1 MISGDGSTTVVIAT
15 LDDGDA
21 LSSTVASILDSAFI
35 PQEIIVIDD
44 GSRTPASVVL
54 DGMPAATRIRV
65 VHSRRQGVARA
76 RNLGA
81 MLSNGDRLVFLDGHC
96 LVESDWLSAI
106 DEALSAYSNSVFAPA
121 IRDMDDEVFGCG
133 ARLISPELRIRW
145 LTSGLTGTAHVPI
158 APGGC
163 LALTKATFERIG
175 PFASYRQLGLEDV
188 EFSLRAWRLGVDVL
202 SVPEARL
209 AHCFRDQPPYPL
221 DPSSRAFN
229 LACLALVHFP
239 HARRAMCLR
248 TIVGSPRASEVL
260 IDAFCS
266 GWEEERGALDARSKR
281 SIEEFFERFGEW

>member
-1 MISGDGSTTVVIAT
+1 MPSDGPTTVVIAT

-21 LSSTVASILDSAFI
+21 LSATVGSILDGAVV
-35 PQEIIVIDD
+35 PQEIVVVDD
-44 GSRTPASVVL
+44 GSRVPASVVL
-54 DGMPAATRIRV
+54 DGTHSPSRIRV
-65 VHSRRQGVARA
+65 VQSRRQGVAGA

-96 LVESDWLSAI
+96 VVDSEWLSSI
-106 DEALSAYSNSVFAPA
+106 DEALGAHPDCVFTPA
-121 IRDMDDEVFGCG
+121 IRDMEDEVFGCG

-163 LALTKATFERIG
+163 LALGKVTFERIG

-188 EFSLRAWRLGVDVL
+188 EFSLRAWRLGIDVL

-209 AHCFRDQPPYPL
+209 AHCFRDQPAYPL

-239 HARRAMCLR
+239 QARRAMCLR

-260 IDAFCS
+260 VDAFCS
-266 GWEEERGALDARSKR
+266 AWEDERRALDARSVR
-281 SIEEFFERFGEW
+281 SIEEFFERFGDW

>member
-1 MISGDGSTTVVIAT
+1 VPSDDSTTVVIAT

-21 LSSTVASILDSAFI
+21 LSETVRSILQGSI
-35 PQEIIVIDD
+35 TPREIVIVDD
-44 GSRTPASVVL
+44 GSRIAARIVV
-54 DGMPAATRIRV
+54 DDMPAASRIRI

-81 MLSNGDRLVFLDGHC
+81 SLSQGERLVFLDGHC
-96 LVESDWLSAI
+96 VVESGWLSSI
-106 DEALSAYSNSVFAPA
+106 DEALDAYPDGVFAPS

-145 LTSGLTGTAHVPI
+145 LTSDLTRTTQVPI

-163 LALTKATFERIG
+163 LALSKVTFERIG

-188 EFSLRAWRLGVDVL
+188 EFSLRAWRLGLDVL
-202 SVPEARL
+202 SVHGARL
-209 AHCFRDQPPYPL
+209 AHRFRDRPAYPL
-221 DPSSRAFN
+221 DPSSRGFN
-229 LACLALVHFP
+229 LACLALVHLP

-260 IDAFCS
+260 VDAFCGS
-266 GWEEERGALDARSKR
+266 WEEERRALDARSVR
-281 SIEEFFERFGEW
+281 NVEEFFERFGEW